1 MRIYVDT
8 REKPHAIKKILAHF
22 EKNDVEVVRQK
33 LDVGDYMLDPD
44 AKISVDRKMNLQELV
59 GNFCQQHERFRK
71 ECIRAQESGV
81 KLVFLIEHGGKIKD
95 LGSVEYWRNP
105 RLSISPYA
113 VSGPRLARMMRTYQS
128 KYGVEWRFCHKWNTG
143 KRIIEIL
150 TEENNG
156 LCTDDQGESE

>member
-8 REKPHAIKKILAHF
+8 REKPHAIKKILAQF
-22 EKNDVEVVRQK
+22 ERDGVEVVQQK
-33 LDVGDYMLDPD
+33 LNVGDYMLDPE
-44 AKISVDRKMNLQELV
+44 AKISIDRKQNLGELV

-71 ECIRAQESGV
+71 ECTRAQESGV
-81 KLVFLIEHGGKIKD
+81 KLVFLIEHGGKIKSID
-95 LGSVEYWRNP
+95 AVEYWRNP

-128 KYGVEWRFCHKWNTG
+128 KYGVEWQFCQKSQTG

-150 TEENNG
+150 SAG
-156 LCTDDQGESE
+156 A

>member
-8 REKPHAIKKILAHF
+8 REKPHAIKKILAQF
-22 EKNDVEVVRQK
+22 ERDGVEVIRQK
-33 LDVGDYMLDPD
+33 LNVGDYMLDPD
-44 AKISVDRKMNLQELV
+44 AKISVDRKMNLGELV

-81 KLVFLIEHGGKIKD
+81 KLVFLIEHGGKIKSID
-95 LGSVEYWRNP
+95 AVEYWRNP

-128 KYGVEWRFCHKWNTG
+128 KYGVEWQFCQKQHTG

-150 TEENNG
+150 SAG
-156 LCTDDQGESE
+156 A

>member
-1 MRIYVDT
+1 MRICVDT
-8 REKPHAIKKILAHF
+8 REKPHAIKKILAQF
-22 EKNDVEVVRQK
+22 ERDGVEVVRQK
-33 LDVGDYMLDPD
+33 LNVGDYMLDPE
-44 AKISVDRKMNLQELV
+44 AKISVDRKMNLGELV

-81 KLVFLIEHGGKIKD
+81 KLVFLIEHGGKIKSID
-95 LGSVEYWRNP
+95 AVEYWRNP

-128 KYGVEWRFCHKWNTG
+128 KYGVEWQFCQKSQTG

-150 TEENNG
+150 SAG
-156 LCTDDQGESE
+156 A